1 MQLEEEREINIEKDV
16 RIEQLQEIVKLK
28 NLQIKQ
34 LQLQMVIEREKIKVA
49 ITNNFSNSI
58 KTTAKVS
65 LCGSQNE
72 DILLLEN

>member
-34 LQLQMVIEREKIKVA
+34 LQLQMVIEREKIKAA
-49 ITNNFSNSI
+49 ITNNLSNSI

-72 DILLLEN
+72 DIQLLEN

>member
-49 ITNNFSNSI
+49 ITNNLSNSI